1 MKCCCTTAHRTA
13 WQRPPNAAAIGGNTI
28 AYHAQV
34 SAYGGVVFCH
44 RGHLLRCK
52 TASVSASCRVAN
64 PRKTAH
70 NIHRCN
76 KSRIA
81 QRCTT
86 RRFSSDAVIIM
97 PYVQFFSFCQC
108 FMKQDAAVE

>member
-44 RGHLLRCK
+44 RGHLLQCI
-52 TASVSASCRVAN
+52 TASVSASCTVVN

-76 KSRIA
+76 KG
-81 QRCTT
+81 
-86 RRFSSDAVIIM
+86 RRAELHRGAPHNASHLMLSSLCHMHSFSASACV
-97 PYVQFFSFCQC
+97 S
-108 FMKQDAAVE
+108 